1 MKTFLAI
8 DLKSF
13 FASVECIERGLNPLT
28 VNLVVADPLRTE
40 KTICLAVTPALKA
53 YGIPGRP
60 RLFEVIQQVNAINRD
75 RRKKAGC
82 ALRGRC
88 TDALRLEQ
96 DETLELDFI
105 TAPPRMALYMEY
117 STRIY
122 RIYLRHVA
130 AEDIHVY
137 SIDEVFIDA
146 THYLKSAG
154 CTAEEFA
161 RILLQEVFFETGITA
176 TAGIGSNLYLCKV
189 AMDIVAKKMPADAFG
204 VRIAALDELGYR
216 RLLWNHRPLTDFWRV
231 GHGYSAKLEQNGLY
245 TMGDIARCSL
255 TNEDLLYRLFG
266 VNAELLIDHAW
277 GWEPCTMAEIKAYRP
292 SSTSLSNGQVLQSPY
307 PCSKAR
313 LITLE
318 MADHLVLEMVEK
330 ELVTDQVVL
339 TVGYDTEGITE
350 GYSGPIVIDH
360 YGRPMPKPAHG
371 TVRFPRSTSSTREIL
386 QGVGALFDRII
397 DPLLPVRR
405 ITIAACRLL
414 DRHTAAEQEPPEQLQ
429 LFQDPM
435 ELDAL
440 RTKQEQE
447 LHREHSMQKAM
458 LHLKC
463 RFGKNAV
470 FKGMNLREGS
480 TARERNRQIGG
491 HKA

>member
-13 FASVECIERGLNPLT
+13 FASVECIERGLDPLT
-28 VNLVVADPLRTE
+28 VNLVVADPSRTE

-60 RLFEVIQQVNAINRD
+60 RLFEVVQQVAAINRE

-88 TDALRLEQ
+88 TNAMQLEQ
-96 DETLELDFI
+96 DQTLELDFI

-137 SIDEVFIDA
+137 SIDEVFIDV
-146 THYLKSAG
+146 TNYLKAAK
-154 CTAEEFA
+154 CTATEFA
-161 RILLQEVFFETGITA
+161 RLLLREILQETGITA
-176 TAGIGSNLYLCKV
+176 TAGIGTNLYLCKI
-189 AMDIVAKKMPADAFG
+189 AMDIVAKKMPADEFG
-204 VRIAALDELGYR
+204 ARIAQLDEISYR
-216 RLLWNHRPLTDFWRV
+216 RTLWNHRPLTDFWRV
-231 GHGYSAKLEQNGLY
+231 GRGYSTKLEKNGIY
-245 TMGDIARCSL
+245 TMGDVARCSL

-266 VNAELLIDHAW
+266 INAELLIDHAW

-292 SSTSLSNGQVLQSPY
+292 TSTSLSNGQVLQAPY
-307 PCSKAR
+307 PYSKAR
-313 LITLE
+313 LVALE

-330 ELVTDQVVL
+330 EFVTDQLVL
-339 TVGYDTEGITE
+339 TVGYDTEGITD
-350 GYSGPIVIDH
+350 GYNGPIVIDH

-371 TVRFPRSTSSTREIL
+371 TIHFPRPTSSTREIL
-386 QGVGALFDRII
+386 NGTGELFDRIV
-397 DPLLPVRR
+397 DPRLPIRR
-405 ITIAACRLL
+405 ITIAACHLL
-414 DRHTAAEQEPPEQLQ
+414 NCRIALEQEPPEQLQ
-429 LFQDPM
+429 LFQDPF
-435 ELDAL
+435 ELEKI
-440 RTKQEQE
+440 RERQEQQ
-447 LHREHSMQKAM
+447 LHREKNMQKAM
-458 LHLKC
+458 LRLKY